1 MYKYKDIARIFDFC
15 LATHALASV
24 YLSAVIIRFKRNQLL
39 ESEEMSEVHV
49 LYRDIDDINVDW
61 LCKEAFELMIRISP
75 EELVLKHKNEF
86 LNEYFLYS
94 SPVFQTQMI
103 SKLIQRK
110 KQEEIIGN
118 GLAALLT
125 GIGLFVIYL
134 ELRKR

>member
-39 ESEEMSEVHV
+39 DSEEMSEVHV

-94 SPVFQTQMI
+94 SPVFQTWVIRYI
-103 SKLIQRK
+103 S
-110 KQEEIIGN
+110 
-118 GLAALLT
+118 
-125 GIGLFVIYL
+125 
-134 ELRKR
+134 

>member
-1 MYKYKDIARIFDFC
+1 
-15 LATHALASV
+15 
-24 YLSAVIIRFKRNQLL
+24 
-39 ESEEMSEVHV
+39 MSEVHV

>member
-39 ESEEMSEVHV
+39 DSEEMSEVHV

>member
-1 MYKYKDIARIFDFC
+1 LYKYKDIARIFDFC

-39 ESEEMSEVHV
+39 DSEEMSEVHV